1 MQLGLRAKTLTYV
14 LDNSVVVHGIDGGGG
29 GGATTNNGFHCIKNQ
44 HNVCGAAEVEHS
56 NPNMKVI
63 HWDVLQVD
71 LPKDGLN
78 VSCIM
83 VTMTMTRTMMKKT
96 ERGCKTPP
104 LYKHAFN
111 IAFLIVLM
119 CFNLIILVVI
129 HDSLSPYTSITISQ
143 LC

>member
-1 MQLGLRAKTLTYV
+1 MSSTILLSSTGLMV
-14 LDNSVVVHGIDGGGG
+14 EG

-111 IAFLIVLM
+111 IAFLIMLM
-119 CFNLIILVVI
+119 CFNLIILVLFMI
-129 HDSLSPYTSITISQ
+129 ACLLPQTLHICNI
-143 LC
+143 